1 MFGVNWKQYMKN
13 CEELRMH
20 KKGKHKTGV
29 DAISSLQTYCIL
41 DIFYDE
47 TSLAGCLVINN

>member
-47 TSLAGCLVINN
+47 TSLAGCLV

>member
-13 CEELRMH
+13 CGELRMH

-29 DAISSLQTYCIL
+29 DAISSLSW
-41 DIFYDE
+41 
-47 TSLAGCLVINN
+47 TSFMMKHL